1 MVRAREGEVALG
13 CICGGEARPK
23 DVGLP
28 TDFLLGLTASARLVL
43 SCLAVIP
50 TYFDARE
57 PGVIMDSGALFL
69 AGVRLFLV
77 RVVVL
82 VLAEGTTVAGVF
94 LLEYTTG
101 VIRPAGVTRPVV
113 TE

>member
-1 MVRAREGEVALG
+1 
-13 CICGGEARPK
+13 
-23 DVGLP
+23 
-28 TDFLLGLTASARLVL
+28 
-43 SCLAVIP
+43 
-50 TYFDARE
+50 
-57 PGVIMDSGALFL
+57 MDSGALFL
-69 AGVRLFLV
+69 AGVILFLV